1 MKARLFRP
9 AALCA
14 LLTLCAALA
23 PAPDN
28 AAASAGGSAVAL
40 KTSPRVPQRGRARRR
55 PRLEICHDPTLPC
68 RSTATFE
75 PHDLP
80 FRVPARAVIW
90 ETGEFYAVIL
100 KSFRAPE
107 EDCEKFVPES
117 ERLAAQE
124 LFPRRKVF
132 ASRCWEPGTLFYTNT
147 TPTTR
152 FMAVY
157 AGQTRAE
164 AERVL
169 AQVRATGRFPG
180 ANLRR
185 MRTGFNGT

>member
-1 MKARLFRP
+1 MMKVRLLRR

-14 LLTLCAALA
+14 LVALA
-23 PAPDN
+23 LEGAFVN
-28 AAASAGGSAVAL
+28 VTTVEATTAATTAA
-40 KTSPRVPQRGRARRR
+40 RQRRRARRQ
-55 PRLEICHDPTLPC
+55 PNLEVCHDPTRPC

-147 TPTTR
+147 TPDTR

-157 AGQTRAE
+157 AGRTRAE